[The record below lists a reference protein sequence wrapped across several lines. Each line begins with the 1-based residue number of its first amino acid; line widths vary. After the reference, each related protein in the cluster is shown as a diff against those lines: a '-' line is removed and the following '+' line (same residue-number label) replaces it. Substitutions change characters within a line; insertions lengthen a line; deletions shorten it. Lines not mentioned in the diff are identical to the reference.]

1 MDKTLELN
9 NKRVLLIDDQ
19 KPFQV
24 MLKGSLLNLGA
35 KEVQVKSTGEA
46 GIAAY
51 VKNPHDIL
59 LVDYNLGSG
68 KNGRQVLE
76 ELQVRGLM
84 KPHTLFF
91 IITGDN
97 SRPMVLSALELQ
109 PDDYLMKPFSH
120 RVLRSRLTR
129 AYKRRMWLKDVF
141 QALTSHKYEDCIKS
155 CEKHIATN
163 SRYSNYCRKLQIELY
178 NKTGQLHEAEKAIK
192 ELLEDNSHSWVFLK
206 LAETRLLQNSPEEA
220 LNIINH
226 ILKRMPHAIEAQDL
240 KTECYLQQ
248 QQLEEALN
256 SARDAITMA
265 PFSIDRQ
272 TRLAHI
278 ARENGDFD
286 LAKQAM
292 NNVLQIARKSVF
304 RNAEHLCNYLRSILD
319 AAENSDTPQQI
330 SKYQTEA
337 TMELQRA
344 RYDEH
349 LLHADISFEDLESIL
364 LSRIDSFNGR
374 LREAQHRL
382 NEVVGDDLANNREI
396 DRNLLP
402 DVIAV
407 LLDVGEYEKANM
419 LAGQQAEK
427 VKLDSYTLKILK
439 SRMAAAQKQQDE
451 FFKIHRKGAEAYQ
464 AGIYQQALNDFR
476 QSMELAPLNSG
487 AALNFIQA
495 AVRYTEENPKAT
507 NTNSLKKECEQC
519 FKVLE
524 GLQLSDSHTQRY
536 EQLLE
541 ETEELGLR

>member
-9 NKRVLLIDDQ
+9 DKRVLLIDDQ

-24 MLKGSLLNLGA
+24 MLKGLLLNLGA
-35 KEVQVKSTGEA
+35 KDVQIKTTGEA

-51 VKNPHDIL
+51 IKNPHDIL
-59 LVDYNLGSG
+59 LVDYNLGRG
-68 KNGRQVLE
+68 RNGRQVLE

-84 KPHTLFF
+84 KEHTLFF

-97 SRPMVLSALELQ
+97 TRPMVLSALELQ

-120 RVLRSRLTR
+120 RVLRSRLMR

-141 QALTSHKYEDCIKS
+141 KALTKHDYEACIS
-155 CEKHIATN
+155 ACQKHIQSN

-178 NKTGQLHEAEKAIK
+178 NKTGQLDKAEIAIK
-192 ELLEDNSHSWVFLK
+192 DLLEENSHSWVFLK

-220 LNIINH
+220 LNILNH
-226 ILKRMPHAIEAQDL
+226 IIKRIPNAIEAHDL

-248 QQLEEALN
+248 QQLEEALE

-265 PFSIDRQ
+265 PFSIERQ
-272 TRLAHI
+272 TKLAHI
-278 ARENGDFD
+278 ARDNGDFD
-286 LAKQAM
+286 IAKQAM

-304 RNAEHLCNYLRSILD
+304 RNAQHLCNYLRSILD
-319 AAENSDTPQQI
+319 AAEHSDTPQQI

-349 LLHADISFEDLESIL
+349 LLHADISFEDLEAIL

-374 LREAQHRL
+374 LREAQQRL
-382 NEVVGDDLANNREI
+382 NEVVGENLATNQPINK
-396 DRNLLP
+396 DLLP
-402 DVIAV
+402 DVIAI
-407 LLDVGEYEKANM
+407 LLDVGEYEKANT
-419 LAGQQAEK
+419 LAAYK
-427 VKLDSYTLKILK
+427 DDNLLLDSYTTKILQA
-439 SRMAAAQKQQDE
+439 RLAAAQKQQDA
-451 FFKIHRKGAEAYQ
+451 FFKVHKAGAEAYQ
-464 AGIYQQALNDFR
+464 EGHYSRALELFR
-476 QSMELAPLNSG
+476 EAMEVAPMNSG

-495 AVRYTEENPKAT
+495 AVRFIEETPNAERKL
-507 NTNSLKKECEQC
+507 LKKECDQC

-524 GLQLSDSHTQRY
+524 GLQLSSSHSNRY
-536 EQLLE
+536 ERLLGQ
-541 ETEELGLR
+541 TEALELR

>member
-24 MLKGSLLNLGA
+24 MLQGLLLNLGA
-35 KEVQVKSTGEA
+35 KDVQVKTTGEA
-46 GIAAY
+46 GITAY
-51 VKNPHDIL
+51 IKNPHDIL
-59 LVDYNLGSG
+59 LVDYNLGRG
-68 KNGRQVLE
+68 RNGRQVLE
-76 ELQVRGLM
+76 ELQTRGLM
-84 KPHTLFF
+84 KEHTLFF

-109 PDDYLMKPFSH
+109 PDDYLMKPFSQ
-120 RVLRSRLTR
+120 RVLRSRLVR

-141 QALTSHKYEDCIKS
+141 KALTKHDYEACINA
-155 CEKHIATN
+155 CQRHIQSN

-178 NKTGQLHEAEKAIK
+178 NKTGQLDKAETEIK

-220 LNIINH
+220 LNILNH
-226 ILKRMPHAIEAQDL
+226 IIKRMPNAIEAHDL
-240 KTECYLQQ
+240 KTECYVQQ
-248 QQLEEALN
+248 QLLEEALE
-256 SARDAITMA
+256 SARDAITLA
-265 PFSIDRQ
+265 PFSIERQ
-272 TRLAHI
+272 TKLAHL
-278 ARENGDFD
+278 ARGNGDFD
-286 LAKQAM
+286 IAKQAM

-304 RNAEHLCNYLRSILD
+304 RNAHHLCNYLRSILD

-349 LLHADISFEDLESIL
+349 LLHADISFEDLEAIL

-382 NEVVGDDLANNREI
+382 NEVVGESLAKDQPINK
-396 DRNLLP
+396 DLLP
-402 DVIAV
+402 DVIAI
-407 LLDVGEYEKANM
+407 LLDVGEYEKANK
-419 LAGQQAEK
+419 LAAYK
-427 VKLDSYTLKILK
+427 DDNLLLDDYTAKILQA
-439 SRMAAAQKQQDE
+439 RVAAAKKQQNS
-451 FFKIHRKGAEAYQ
+451 FFKTHKAGTEAYQ
-464 AGIYQQALNDFR
+464 EASYNRALELFKNA
-476 QSMELAPLNSG
+476 MEIAPMNSG

-495 AVRYTEENPKAT
+495 AVRFIEENPKAARGR
-507 NTNSLKKECEQC
+507 LKNECDNC

-524 GLQLSDSHTQRY
+524 GLQLSINHSKRY
-536 EQLLE
+536 ERLLQQ
-541 ETEELGLR
+541 TEELELR